1 MIECNGFAPSVVNQE
16 NTISMKKILIATATS
31 LFVILSAIFL
41 NSCLKD
47 TCKRTYTYTY
57 YIPVYKTTAE
67 IKAGIK
73 SSAPKEVGNPGKIV
87 LLGNYIFLN
96 EIDKG
101 IHVIDN
107 SNPASPQNIAF
118 ITIPGNMDLAL
129 KGNTLYADLYTDLVT
144 LDVSNQLNVVVKK
157 YNEGV
162 FPYRA
167 YGNGFY
173 GDTTKIISDWI
184 KRDTTVT
191 ENCELGSR
199 LVFNRYYMAGV
210 SSSGQSSS
218 NSNSNSPVGKGGSMA
233 RFAIVNTSLYT
244 VSNTDLNVF
253 SISNATDP
261 VYKNKVNISNW
272 NIETIFPF
280 KDKLFIGSQNGMF
293 VYNINNPDK
302 PALIGQFSHV
312 QSCDPVIADDDFAYV
327 TLRTG
332 SACFGN
338 ANQLEILQLN
348 SFTNPTL
355 VKAYPFTNPHGLSK
369 DGNILFVCDGV
380 EGLKIYNSSNVSN
393 LQLIQQFSGL
403 ETYDVIA
410 YNHIALV
417 VAKDGLYQYDYADV
431 NNIHLVSK
439 IGILNK

>member
-1 MIECNGFAPSVVNQE
+1 
-16 NTISMKKILIATATS
+16 MKKILTIAPPA
-31 LFVILSAIFL
+31 FILIFFTFFFAG
-41 NSCLKD
+41 CVKD
-47 TCKRTYTYTY
+47 NCKKTFTYSY
-57 YIPVYKTTAE
+57 YLPVYRTTSE
-67 IKAGIK
+67 VKANIK
-73 SSAPKEVGNPGKIV
+73 SNAPKDVVNPGKIF

-101 IHVIDN
+101 IHIIDN
-107 SNPASPQNIAF
+107 SNPASPRNVAF
-118 ITIPGNMDLAL
+118 IDIPGNMDLAV
-129 KGNTLYADLYTDLVT
+129 KGNTLYVDLYTDLVT
-144 LDVSNQLNVVVKK
+144 LDISNPLNVVVKK

-173 GDTTKIISDWI
+173 GDTTKIISDWL
-184 KRDTTVT
+184 KRDTTIT
-191 ENCELGSR
+191 ENCESGNR
-199 LVFNRYYMAGV
+199 LVFNDYYMASV

-218 NSNSNSPVGKGGSMA
+218 NSNSGSPVGKGASMA
-233 RFAIVNTSLYT
+233 RFAIVNTNLYT

-253 SISNATDP
+253 SISNTTDP

-312 QSCDPVIADDDFAYV
+312 QSCDPVIADDNFAYV
-327 TLRTG
+327 TLRSGT
-332 SACFGN
+332 ACQGFT
-338 ANQLEILQLN
+338 NQLEILQLN
-348 SFTNPTL
+348 NFTDPQL
-355 VKAYPFTNPHGLSK
+355 VKTYTFTNPHGLSK
-369 DGNILFVCDGV
+369 DGNILFICDGND
-380 EGLKIYNSSNVSN
+380 GLKIYNSSDVSN
-393 LQLIQQFSGL
+393 LQLIKQFSNL

-410 YNHIALV
+410 YNNIALV
-417 VAKDGLYQYDYADV
+417 VAKDGLYQYDYSDV